1 MQDPLSVFCRIAER
15 MQDLEK
21 SLHIFCQIHVL
32 PVAGIEVPRILYTE
46 DRIGKVRGF
55 RGVGGIHIG
64 VGTCHNNGT
73 RRYYMFSDLNADR
86 LKIDLRLHI
95 SCDEESVLNRPDGV
109 SGAAG
114 DKGLILCL
122 YNIDRRSGPDPFCE
136 FAVSVHDE
144 NELFLLDQVII

>member
-1 MQDPLSVFCRIAER
+1 
-15 MQDLEK
+15 MQDLKK
-21 SLHIFCQIHVL
+21 SFHIFCEIHVL
-32 PVAGIEVPRILYTE
+32 PVAGIKVPRVLYTE

-64 VGTCHNNGT
+64 VGTCHNDGT
-73 RRYYMFSDLNADR
+73 RRNHMFSNLNADR

-122 YNIDRRSGPDPFCE
+122 
-136 FAVSVHDE
+136 
-144 NELFLLDQVII
+144 

>member
-15 MQDLEK
+15 VQDLEK

-95 SCDEESVLNRPDGV
+95 SCVCLNKFLQKSYPSQPLLSYG
-109 SGAAG
+109 
-114 DKGLILCL
+114 
-122 YNIDRRSGPDPFCE
+122 N
-136 FAVSVHDE
+136 AVPT
-144 NELFLLDQVII
+144 LLLPVWS

>member
-1 MQDPLSVFCRIAER
+1 MK
-15 MQDLEK
+15 DLEK

-32 PVAGIEVPRILYTE
+32 PVAGIKVPRILYTE

-64 VGTCHNNGT
+64 VGTCHNNGA
-73 RRYYMFSDLNADR
+73 RRYYMFSDLNADG

-95 SCDEESVLNRPDGV
+95 SCDEESVLNRPDRM

-136 FAVSVHDE
+136 CAVSVHDE

>member
-15 MQDLEK
+15 VQDLEK

-32 PVAGIEVPRILYTE
+32 PVAGIKVPWILYSE

-86 LKIDLRLHI
+86 LKIDLRHHI

-122 YNIDRRSGPDPFCE
+122 
-136 FAVSVHDE
+136 
-144 NELFLLDQVII
+144 

>member
-1 MQDPLSVFCRIAER
+1 

-46 DRIGKVRGF
+46 DRIRKSK
-55 RGVGGIHIG
+55 GIPRSWRYPHS

-122 YNIDRRSGPDPFCE
+122 
-136 FAVSVHDE
+136 
-144 NELFLLDQVII
+144 